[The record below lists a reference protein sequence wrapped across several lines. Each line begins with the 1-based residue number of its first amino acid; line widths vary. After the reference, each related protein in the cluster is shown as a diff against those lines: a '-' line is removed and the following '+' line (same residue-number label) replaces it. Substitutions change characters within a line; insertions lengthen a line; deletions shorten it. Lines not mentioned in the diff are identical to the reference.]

1 MERTLQ
7 ETLAPPL
14 RSEEGADGNGARG
27 RTFKRWLYG
36 TGRVLPSTWRDDA
49 AAIRDRSAIRA
60 ASARLKPVIPE
71 FA

>member
-14 RSEEGADGNGARG
+14 RSEDGSDGNGARG

-49 AAIRDRSAIRA
+49 AAIRESFRNSRRIG
-60 ASARLKPVIPE
+60 KT
-71 FA
+71 